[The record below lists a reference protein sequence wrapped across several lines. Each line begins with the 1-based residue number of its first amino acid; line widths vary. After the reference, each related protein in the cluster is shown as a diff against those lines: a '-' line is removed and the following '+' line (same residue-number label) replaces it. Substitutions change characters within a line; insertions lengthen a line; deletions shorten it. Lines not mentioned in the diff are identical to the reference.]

1 MQGASLVLT
10 AYQDALAR
18 SMDIVANNV
27 ANINTTGFKRQEL
40 KFDTMISRPTPRDS
54 FAFGIDRGTY
64 RDAGQGPSLTTGNPF
79 DLAIQG
85 NGYFQI
91 QTDAGTRYTRSGAF
105 LLNAQNQMVT
115 ATGDKLLGDG
125 DQPITIPEDARD
137 IVIAADGVISA
148 RSGTGTGAIQ
158 LGKLK
163 LVKFEHEQGLQM
175 IGNGLYA
182 SKETPQTATGSD
194 IVQGM
199 LEQSNVRSVTEITNM
214 IHINRTY
221 QQAVRLL
228 ETEMQRQ
235 KDAINRL
242 SKATA

>member
-10 AYQDALAR
+10 AYQDALSR

-40 KFDTMISRPTPRDS
+40 KFDTLLSRPTPRDS
-54 FAFGIDRGTY
+54 FAFGVDRGTF
-64 RDAGQGPSLTTGNPF
+64 RDAGQGPSLVTGNPF

-85 NGYFQI
+85 GGYFQI
-91 QTDAGTRYTRSGAF
+91 QTDAGIRYTRAGAF

-115 ATGDKLLGDG
+115 ATGDRLLGDG

-148 RSGTGTGAIQ
+148 RSGTGTGATQ

-163 LVKFEHEQGLQM
+163 LVKFEREQGLQM

-214 IHINRTY
+214 IEINRTY
-221 QQAVRLL
+221 QQTMRLL
-228 ETEMQRQ
+228 DAEMQRQ

>member
-1 MQGASLVLT
+1 MQGASLILT
-10 AYQDALAR
+10 AYQDALSR

-27 ANINTTGFKRQEL
+27 ANVNTSGFKRQEL
-40 KFDTMISRPTPRDS
+40 KFDTLLSRPTPRDS
-54 FAFGIDRGTY
+54 FAFGVDRGTF
-64 RDAGQGPSLTTGNPF
+64 RDAGQGPSLVTGNPF

-85 NGYFQI
+85 GGYCQV
-91 QTDAGTRYTRSGAF
+91 QTDAGIRYTRAGAF
-105 LLNAQNQMVT
+105 QLNAQGQMIT

-137 IVIAADGVISA
+137 VVISADGVISA
-148 RSGTGTGAIQ
+148 RSGTGTGATQ

-163 LVKFEHEQGLQM
+163 LVKFEREQGLQM

-182 SKETPQTATGSD
+182 TSETPQTATGSD

-214 IHINRTY
+214 IQINRTY

>member
-1 MQGASLVLT
+1 MQGASLILT
-10 AYQDALAR
+10 AYQDALSR

-27 ANINTTGFKRQEL
+27 ANVNTSGFKRQEL
-40 KFDTMISRPTPRDS
+40 KFDTLLSRPTPRDS
-54 FAFGIDRGTY
+54 FAFGVDRGTF
-64 RDAGQGPSLTTGNPF
+64 RDAGQGPSLVTGNPF

-85 NGYFQI
+85 GGYFQV
-91 QTDAGTRYTRSGAF
+91 QTDAGIRYTRAGAF
-105 LLNAQNQMVT
+105 QLNAQGQMIT

-137 IVIAADGVISA
+137 VVISADGVISA
-148 RSGTGTGAIQ
+148 RSGTGTGATQ

-163 LVKFEHEQGLQM
+163 LVKFEREQGLQM

-182 SKETPQTATGSD
+182 TSETPQTATGSD

-214 IHINRTY
+214 IQINRTY

>member
-1 MQGASLVLT
+1 
-10 AYQDALAR
+10 
-18 SMDIVANNV
+18 
-27 ANINTTGFKRQEL
+27 
-40 KFDTMISRPTPRDS
+40 
-54 FAFGIDRGTY
+54 
-64 RDAGQGPSLTTGNPF
+64 
-79 DLAIQG
+79 
-85 NGYFQI
+85 
-91 QTDAGTRYTRSGAF
+91 
-105 LLNAQNQMVT
+105 
-115 ATGDKLLGDG
+115 
-125 DQPITIPEDARD
+125 
-137 IVIAADGVISA
+137 
-148 RSGTGTGAIQ
+148 
-158 LGKLK
+158 
-163 LVKFEHEQGLQM
+163 M